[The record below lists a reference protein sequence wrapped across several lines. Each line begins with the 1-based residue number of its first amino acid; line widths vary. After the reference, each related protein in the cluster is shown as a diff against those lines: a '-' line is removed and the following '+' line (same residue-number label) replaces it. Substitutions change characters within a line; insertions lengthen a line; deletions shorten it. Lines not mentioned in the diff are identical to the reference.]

1 MSGVTRFFA
10 HRGLSCGDGRVDL
23 VQNVLFNSF
32 EFLFFFAA
40 ATVIYMISPQRGRLP
55 WLLIASLFFY
65 GYASPLMLLHLI
77 AVAVITFFVAIA
89 IHGSPNDRR
98 KKLLLTTGLI
108 GLVANLVAFKYT
120 SFLNETFRSM
130 FGWFGAAYDVPVLNI
145 ILPLGISFYS
155 FVLIGY
161 LIDIYRGEEPE
172 KNWLIFGV
180 FVFFFPKMIAGPIER
195 TTSLLPQ
202 LREKLPGFQYAM
214 VTAGLSLMLWGIFK
228 KVVVA
233 DRIAPFVDK
242 VYNSPEAFTGVS
254 HIFATWLY
262 AFQLY
267 CDFSGYTDI
276 ALGAALVFGIRL
288 LPNFNRPY
296 FAVSIQDF
304 WKRWHISLTNWLND
318 YIYTPIMK
326 SRFTG
331 LKMYNLI
338 LLAMMITFVVSGFW
352 HGAAW
357 TYVVWGALHGSYIVI
372 SLLAQKR
379 WNKFAKKTGL
389 NKRKKAYRA
398 LKISVTFV
406 LVCFAYVF
414 FRANSM
420 GDATYIVTHGF
431 TGWGDVLGGVRDVID
446 GSIPEMLLALAGIVI
461 VMAPE
466 FYKDHAKLGELYRA
480 LPTWQRWGLV
490 YTAAVSIVT
499 LGAFYNLD
507 QQFIYFRF

>member
-1 MSGVTRFFA
+1 M
-10 HRGLSCGDGRVDL
+10 L
-23 VQNVLFNSF
+23 
-32 EFLFFFAA
+32 
-40 ATVIYMISPQRGRLP
+40 IPQRARLP
-55 WLLIASLFFY
+55 WLMITSLIFY
-65 GYASPLMLLHLI
+65 GYTSPLMLLHLI
-77 AVAVITFFVAIA
+77 AIAVITFFVAIA
-89 IHGSPNDRR
+89 IHRAEDPGR
-98 KKLLLTTGLI
+98 KKLLLTLSLI
-108 GLVANLVAFKYT
+108 GLVGNLVVFKYT
-120 SFLNETFRSM
+120 SFLNETFRSI
-130 FGWFGAAYDVPVLNI
+130 FGWFGAAYDVPVMNI

-161 LIDIYRGEEPE
+161 LIDIFRGEEPE
-172 KNWLIFGV
+172 EDWLVFGV

-202 LREKLPGFQYAM
+202 LREKLPGFKYAL
-214 VTAGLSLMLWGIFK
+214 VTAGLQLMLWGAFK

-233 DRIAPFVDK
+233 DRIAPFVDR
-242 VYNSPEAFTGVS
+242 VYESPEAFSGVS
-254 HIFATWLY
+254 LIFATWLY

-267 CDFSGYTDI
+267 FDFSGYTDI
-276 ALGAALVFGIRL
+276 ALGAALIFGIRL

-318 YIYTPIMK
+318 YIYTPVMK

-357 TYVVWGALHGSYIVI
+357 TYVVWGVLHGSYIVV
-372 SLLAQKR
+372 SLLMQKR
-379 WNKFAKKTGL
+379 WNKFAKKIGL
-389 NKRKKAYRA
+389 NKRKQLYRGI
-398 LKISVTFV
+398 KISVTFC

-420 GDATYIVTHGF
+420 EDALYIVANGF
-431 TGWGDVLGGVRDVID
+431 SGWGNPVEGIKAVVD
-446 GSIPEMLLALAGIVI
+446 GRLAHMGLAMVGIFI

-466 FYKDHAKLGELYRA
+466 FYKGHDKLGEIYRA
-480 LPTWQRWGLV
+480 LPSWQRWGLI
-490 YTAAVSIVT
+490 YSATASIVI
-499 LGAFYNLD
+499 LGAFYNTD

>member
-1 MSGVTRFFA
+1 
-10 HRGLSCGDGRVDL
+10 
-23 VQNVLFNSF
+23 
-32 EFLFFFAA
+32 
-40 ATVIYMISPQRGRLP
+40 
-55 WLLIASLFFY
+55 
-65 GYASPLMLLHLI
+65 MLLHLI
-77 AVAVITFFVAIA
+77 AIAIVTFFVAHA
-89 IHGSPNDRR
+89 IHRTEDTRR
-98 KKLLLTTGLI
+98 KKQLLTIALI
-108 GLVANLVAFKYT
+108 GLVLNLVVFKYT
-120 SFLNETFRSM
+120 GFLNETFRSI
-130 FGWFGAAYDVPVLNI
+130 FGWFGAAYGVPVMNI

-161 LIDIYRGEEPE
+161 LIDIFRGEEPE
-172 KNWLIFGV
+172 KDWMVFGV

-202 LREKLPGFQYAM
+202 LREKLPGFQYALA
-214 VTAGLSLMLWGIFK
+214 TAGLQLMLWGVFK

-233 DRIAPFVDK
+233 DRIAPFVDR
-242 VYNSPEAFTGVS
+242 VYDSPEAFSGVS
-254 HIFATWLY
+254 LAFATWLY

-267 CDFSGYTDI
+267 FDFSGYTDI
-276 ALGAALVFGIRL
+276 ALGAAMIFGLKL

-318 YIYTPIMK
+318 YIYTPVMK

-357 TYVVWGALHGSYIVI
+357 TYVVWGILHGSYIVV
-372 SLLAQKR
+372 SLLMQKR
-379 WNKFAKKTGL
+379 WNKFAKKIGL

-398 LKISVTFV
+398 LKIIVTFI
-406 LVCFAYVF
+406 LVCFAYIF

-420 GDATYIVTHGF
+420 GDALYIVSHGL
-431 TGWGDVLGGVRDVID
+431 TGWGNFVGGIQAVVD
-446 GSIPEMLLALAGIVI
+446 GQLPTMLLALMGIVI

-466 FYKDHAKLGELYRA
+466 FYKDHAKIGERYETLQS
-480 LPTWQRWGLV
+480 WQRWGLI
-490 YTAAVSIVT
+490 YAACVSIV
-499 LGAFYNLD
+499 LFGAFYNAD